1 MVNGSEKYAFNRSM
15 YVQLIVNNVFN
26 RQPPVDSTNN
36 SYPYYDQGSYTAY
49 GRAYWLE
56 IGAKFG
62 GTH

>member
-1 MVNGSEKYAFNRSM
+1 
-15 YVQLIVNNVFN
+15 VQLIVNNIFN

-56 IGAKFG
+56 FGANFG
-62 GTH
+62 GAR